1 MDKYF
6 TVNYE
11 DKKIKHIKMKRFS
24 VVTICLLVPL
34 LLLGCTG
41 VPNPAKNVFDNGQ
54 RWTAQEM
61 EIFFDW
67 DNKYYSYQ
75 NCSSPNVG
83 CISDSGIPKQYFY
96 IGVGS
101 EANLDFLA
109 FVDSDRLFATG
120 YFIEAPDEYTYR
132 VKIGNSQDEE
142 LLPNGT
148 ILTFT
153 REDIAEDEL
162 FMPDVLGE
170 YEGASP
176 STLLPS
182 DSSSSNSSTS

>member
-1 MDKYF
+1 
-6 TVNYE
+6 
-11 DKKIKHIKMKRFS
+11 MKRFS
-24 VVTICLLVPL
+24 VVTICLLLPL

-67 DNKYYSYQ
+67 DDQYYYYENSKG
-75 NCSSPNVG
+75 PNIG
-83 CISDSGIPKQYFY
+83 CICEDSILKQYFY
-96 IGVGS
+96 IGTD
-101 EANLDFLA
+101 EAANLNFFSFASSDA
-109 FVDSDRLFATG
+109 FIATG
-120 YFIEAPDEYTYR
+120 YFVDAPDEYTYQ

>member
-24 VVTICLLVPL
+24 VVTICLLAPL

-41 VPNPAKNVFDNGQ
+41 VPNPAKNVFDNSQ
-54 RWTAQEM
+54 RWTAQELNM
-61 EIFFDW
+61 FFDW
-67 DNKYYSYQ
+67 DDQYYNYKNSKG
-75 NCSSPNVG
+75 PNVG
-83 CISDSGIPKQYFY
+83 CICEDSILKQYFY
-96 IGVGS
+96 IGTD
-101 EANLDFLA
+101 EAANLNFFSFASSDA
-109 FVDSDRLFATG
+109 FIATG
-120 YFIEAPDEYTYR
+120 YFVDAPDEYTYQ

-153 REDIAEDEL
+153 REDITEDEL
-162 FMPDVLGE
+162 FMPDVLGD
-170 YEGASP
+170 YEGPSP